1 MRGWHHL
8 TSVSSAAQKLM
19 KVVSLGRC
27 VAGGRTHV
35 GSTSLVLTLHD
46 KEIRVHTSSGLTR

>member
-35 GSTSLVLTLHD
+35 GSTSLV
-46 KEIRVHTSSGLTR
+46 